1 MRKLVNACIKLR
13 ALLHGN
19 AWRRGGVQVGVAE
32 GTGQHSD
39 VERNRKNNNF
49 AEQERDNRKRG
60 IK

>member
-1 MRKLVNACIKLR
+1 METLGVA
-13 ALLHGN
+13 
-19 AWRRGGVQVGVAE
+19 GGVQVGVVE

>member
-1 MRKLVNACIKLR
+1 MP
-13 ALLHGN
+13 ALSYVRFCMETLGV
-19 AWRRGGVQVGVAE
+19 AGGVQVGVVE